1 MSHFMVNE
9 ASINTIKASSTTAK
23 ITIIDSKF
31 GRSFLSTRR
40 GCMFHKT
47 KGIVLHTIKYSET
60 SVIAK
65 IYTEKLGLVSYMIK
79 GVRSSKTTSKAS
91 LLQPL
96 TLLEMEVSHRENK
109 QLQYIKEFR
118 RDVVYQSI
126 PFNTLKST
134 VALFLLELI
143 SKSIRE
149 QEQNSEMF
157 EFIYES
163 LKVLDNSITLN
174 PDFHLLFLVHFT
186 RHLGFVPH
194 GNYSLQNPYFE
205 MTEGFFTRQQSEM
218 NVMNRAES
226 RLLFDLMQ
234 ANPFADEP
242 LNITRYERKQM
253 LTNLIRYYQLH
264 LENFSLKSPEILES
278 ILD

>member
-1 MSHFMVNE
+1 MY
-9 ASINTIKASSTTAK
+9 
-23 ITIIDSKF
+23 
-31 GRSFLSTRR
+31 
-40 GCMFHKT
+40 HKT

-65 IYTEKLGLVSYMIK
+65 IYTEKLGLVSYIIK
-79 GVRSSKTTSKAS
+79 GVRSAKSTSKAA

-118 RDVVYQSI
+118 RDYVYRSI
-126 PFNTLKST
+126 PFDTLKST
-134 VALFLLELI
+134 VAIFLLELI

-163 LKVLDNSITLN
+163 LCVLDRSESLN

-194 GNYSLQNPYFE
+194 GNFSEKNPYFE
-205 MTEGFFTRQQSEM
+205 MTEGMFVQQQSELNIM
-218 NVMNRAES
+218 SRNES
-226 RLLFDLMQ
+226 MLLNELIS
-234 ANPFADEP
+234 ANPFSSEP
-242 LNITRYERKQM
+242 LKITRQERKQM
-253 LTNLIRYYQLH
+253 MGNLIRYYQLH
-264 LENFSLKSPEILES
+264 LENFSLRSPEILEE
-278 ILD
+278 ILG